1 MDNDAVNMS
10 ISNDKISDVKT
21 LEAFQAAMACGSMT
35 AAAKQLGIGQPAVTR
50 QIKELEE
57 SVGFPLFHRN
67 GPRISPTERGLQ
79 FYGEVQRLMAGLHQ
93 IRERAAAI
101 RDGQI
106 AAIDIAATP
115 TMAGGLLSPTLA
127 RMGLDLPGV
136 VNIETMNAEHVAR
149 ALTSRTA
156 DFGLSALPFEHATLE
171 AKVIC
176 ESRLVAAVA
185 KGGASD
191 SEEPLPLEALA
202 AARLL
207 TVGNA
212 YRIRGKINGALK
224 RQDIVPAAEIVTNS
238 SLNAMM
244 AARAGLG
251 IAIIDPVT
259 AFGIPVDGVSIRPL
273 AVDLPYIWG
282 LFSAAGR
289 VLPAELLSFVAGF
302 EAACST
308 TIPDCVFHDP
318 SDIRALERSSL

>member
-1 MDNDAVNMS
+1 MDNDVVNMS
-10 ISNDKISDVKT
+10 ISNDKISDVKA

-50 QIKELEE
+50 QIKELED

-79 FYGEVQRLMAGLHQ
+79 FYGEVQRLMSGLHQ

-101 RDGQI
+101 RDGRI

-127 RMGLDLPGV
+127 RMGEDLPGV

-149 ALTSRTA
+149 AVTSRTA
-156 DFGLSALPFEHATLE
+156 DFGISALPLEHATLE

-176 ESRLVAAVA
+176 ESRLVAAIA
-185 KGGASD
+185 EGGPFD
-191 SEEPLPLEALA
+191 VDGPLALEALS

-224 RQDIVPAAEIVTNS
+224 RENITPSGEIVTNS

-259 AFGIPVDGVSIRPL
+259 AFGIPVEGVAIRPL
-273 AVDLPYIWG
+273 SVSLPYIWG

-302 EAACST
+302 EAACKT

-318 SDIRALERSSL
+318 ADVRTLERSSL

>member
-1 MDNDAVNMS
+1 MS

-35 AAAKQLGIGQPAVTR
+35 AAARQLGIGQPAVTR
-50 QIKELEE
+50 QIRELED

-79 FYGEVQRLMAGLHQ
+79 FYDEVQRLMSGLHQ

-101 RDGQI
+101 RDGRI

-127 RMGLDLPGV
+127 HMGDDLPGV

-156 DFGLSALPFEHATLE
+156 DFGISALPLEHATLE

-176 ESRLVAAVA
+176 GSRLVAAIA
-185 KGGASD
+185 EGGPFDVS
-191 SEEPLPLEALA
+191 EPLPLESLA
-202 AARLL
+202 VTRLL

-212 YRIRGKINGALK
+212 YRIRGKINGALE
-224 RQDIVPAAEIVTNS
+224 RDRIVPAAEIVTNS

-259 AFGIPVDGVSIRPL
+259 AFGIPVEGVSIRPL
-273 AVDLPYIWG
+273 AVDLPYVWG

-289 VLPAELLSFVAGF
+289 VLPSELLSFVAGF

-318 SDIRALERSSL
+318 SDVRSLERSGV

>member
-1 MDNDAVNMS
+1 MS
-10 ISNDKISDVKT
+10 ISNDKISDVKA

-50 QIKELEE
+50 QIKELED

-79 FYGEVQRLMAGLHQ
+79 FYGEVQRLMSGLHQ

-136 VNIETMNAEHVAR
+136 VNIEAMSAEHVAR

-176 ESRLVAAVA
+176 ESRLVAAVE
-185 KGGASD
+185 KGGAFD
-191 SEEPLPLEALA
+191 AEEPLPLEALA